1 MNSTQVLS
9 ELQFLDKYSRYDY
22 DLGRR
27 EKWEETVKRVVDFLV
42 SYVPDS
48 ERDSVYKLL
57 FDAILNKKVSPSMR
71 LMATAGK
78 AAKLNESSIFNCGYL
93 PLETTQDFH
102 DLTLLLGLGVGVGF
116 SVENHFVKSLGDVRY
131 QNKDRTIKF
140 VVPDDIYGW
149 AQSIKFL
156 IEHKMAG
163 NRVNFDYSLIRPAGA
178 PLKTRGGRASG
189 PEPLM
194 DAHIAIGKVLDARQ
208 GKEIRSV
215 DAFDIAC
222 HVAGAIVSGG
232 VRRCLPSGSR
242 VHTEHGMKKIE
253 DVVLGDRVLTTDGYC
268 SVTNKFNQGM
278 QALVRVVTQDSSFM
292 CTQNHKI
299 AVLTDQ
305 ENYIWKRADELVF
318 GDKLIAPY
326 YLIEGKH
333 QELPNF
339 TLERPTNS
347 TNIVIPELDEDMAWL
362 LGLIH
367 GDGHID
373 FANGEVSISVNG
385 EELEL
390 GVRAAAQLRRFGVNV
405 GLSEYENYFVL
416 RVKSRQLANYFHSWL
431 KQANVEIRIPEFI
444 WNAPYEIKMAY
455 VSGVMDADGSVKT
468 RPVNVVTTVY
478 ESFARDIQL
487 LLSSCGIQ
495 SRIKS
500 LSTKGLKENWQP
512 KFGVYLIN
520 NKGKFEFLET
530 PTLFKREI
538 EIASVEKRTNVFP
551 DGVVWSDTDSPLIPV
566 TFIKIENV
574 EGEYQTWDLE
584 VEDMHEFFCN
594 GYLMHN
600 SAMIT
605 IFDRDDDLMLGA
617 KSGTW
622 YENNLQR
629 QYANISAVIDGE
641 LSKEEMY
648 SLIQRMHD
656 SGFGEPGIFSRYAVR
671 QTMPER
677 RKAVFGIGTNPCGE
691 VVLRPRQFCNLSQAI
706 VKPDDD
712 FSTLKNKVEIA
723 TIIGTIQSSMNYF
736 PQLHKDFARNNEEER
751 LLGVSLSGIMDNPIL
766 QDAKVLQ
773 QLNAH
778 VVETNKKWAKVLGIN
793 QSVAATCVKPDGNT
807 SLLYDTS
814 PGLHPRWSP
823 YYIRRVRLQYNNPVA
838 QWLMDSGAPCE
849 PVIGETWD
857 NVRTV
862 VFDFPIKSPES
873 SMYQTTASAIQQLEM
888 WKLLKLNWTEHNP
901 SVTIHYRP
909 EELDTIK
916 NFCYSNQDLLSGV
929 SFLENGHK
937 YKQAPYEEVDE
948 STFNET
954 LDKFPEV
961 DYNDF
966 WGYETA
972 FDSTS
977 GTQTI
982 ACVGGSCLI

>member
-78 AAKLNESSIFNCGYL
+78 AAKLNEASIFNCFGRETEFVSEFGTVSFFDFNDGDTVRVKTHDGTWKNAVVKNFGKQKLNKITFARTRSTKEIRATSNHTWLLKNGERTQSLKPKDIIFGLPDEITDWNFDNASPIEKIAWCYGYVFGDGSVSNKHSMVRLCGEQNKFLDRFLSCGFGSTTSMSLVGDNIVFTGKYLKTTPELSVENLEEIRAFVIGYLDADAAKTNCHGRKKFVSIQSSQDDHIDFIESAFEMVGVYLLNTRDLTGQETNFGIRPNTKHFGLTNRITKTNSLWSVKEIVEDVVDDVWCLVVDDNHSFVLSGGIVTGNCSYL

-292 CTQNHKI
+292 CTPNHKI

-326 YLIEGKH
+326 YLIEGK
-333 QELPNF
+333 QQKLPNYTF
-339 TLERPTNS
+339 ERPTNS

-373 FANGEVSISVNG
+373 FTNGEVSISVNG

-478 ESFARDIQL
+478 ESFACDIQL

-495 SRIKS
+495 SRVKA
-500 LSTKGLKENWQP
+500 LSTKNLKENWQP

-538 EIASVEKRTNVFP
+538 DISTVEKRTNIFP

-641 LSKEEMY
+641 LSKDEMY

-677 RKAVFGIGTNPCGE
+677 RKAVFGMGTNP
-691 VVLRPRQFCNLSQAI
+691 
-706 VKPDDD
+706 
-712 FSTLKNKVEIA
+712 
-723 TIIGTIQSSMNYF
+723 
-736 PQLHKDFARNNEEER
+736 
-751 LLGVSLSGIMDNPIL
+751 
-766 QDAKVLQ
+766 
-773 QLNAH
+773 
-778 VVETNKKWAKVLGIN
+778 
-793 QSVAATCVKPDGNT
+793 SV
-807 SLLYDTS
+807 
-814 PGLHPRWSP
+814 
-823 YYIRRVRLQYNNPVA
+823 
-838 QWLMDSGAPCE
+838 
-849 PVIGETWD
+849 
-857 NVRTV
+857 
-862 VFDFPIKSPES
+862 
-873 SMYQTTASAIQQLEM
+873 
-888 WKLLKLNWTEHNP
+888 
-901 SVTIHYRP
+901 
-909 EELDTIK
+909 
-916 NFCYSNQDLLSGV
+916 
-929 SFLENGHK
+929 
-937 YKQAPYEEVDE
+937 
-948 STFNET
+948 
-954 LDKFPEV
+954 
-961 DYNDF
+961 
-966 WGYETA
+966 
-972 FDSTS
+972 
-977 GTQTI
+977 
-982 ACVGGSCLI
+982 